1 MEQADPSL
9 CRHEVG
15 QKLQSP
21 HIVTN
26 RHGIRERGRVSAEF
40 CPDAADGIPTTK
52 SEAGNFGFCNGI
64 RLETEQKTGIM
75 ASRLVVLLVSF
86 EDGLD
91 ASQIAEICEKMS
103 EAHLGAW
110 HMVGEPNWGVKRNHG
125 TMDAT
130 DRIMFKNVL
139 TMY

>member
-1 MEQADPSL
+1 
-9 CRHEVG
+9 
-15 QKLQSP
+15 
-21 HIVTN
+21 
-26 RHGIRERGRVSAEF
+26 
-40 CPDAADGIPTTK
+40 
-52 SEAGNFGFCNGI
+52 
-64 RLETEQKTGIM
+64 M
-75 ASRLVVLLVSF
+75 ASRLVVLLVPF

-103 EAHLGAW
+103 ETHLGAG
-110 HMVGEPNWGVKRNHG
+110 HMVVEPNWGVKRNHG